1 MNQDVDDDEFISMM
15 CLWVYKN
22 ARYPLEVITFLQS
35 ENKEKLIAIQDYVG
49 GGGSYLYLGE
59 KSYISYQ
66 SALTKVGALM
76 DKMDYV
82 GSLNIYKSS
91 HPLSCPIF
99 CSGYNSQNDSNPYEE
114 NTDDYIEWESGKDFR
129 LSESAKE

>member
-1 MNQDVDDDEFISMM
+1 MEKDVDDDEFISMM

-22 ARYPLEVITFLQS
+22 ATYPLELINFLQAK
-35 ENKEKLIAIQDYVG
+35 NGEKVIAIQDYVG
-49 GGGSYLYLGE
+49 GAGSHLYLGK
-59 KSYISYQ
+59 KSYSNYQ

-76 DKMDYV
+76 DKMDYP

-99 CSGYNSQNDSNPYEE
+99 YSGYNSQNDDTNPYEE
-114 NTDDYIEWESGKDFR
+114 STD
-129 LSESAKE
+129 